1 MTSPLSPE
9 KLKAIISKYVID
21 ALTWEENYQSQK
33 VLNPYAHEERLQD
46 LEDIIHYHKEIVG
59 EGRHR
64 QALQRHAADLLKD
77 EGIELDQKSP
87 EFNKLC
93 RLMAHADVKTSEVA
107 LKWQRGE
114 YTAQDV
120 QNVLYEMGVSDPAEK
135 DSGPPPSTV
144 AQPPEQPPSL
154 TIGQLVSAYWKERVS
169 GWKPR
174 TKTEYETCR
183 SRVLDMLGSDSLVSS
198 LDYYSVKK
206 FRDDLKST
214 NLSKSR
220 VNLYIGFLKAV
231 VNFEMQTT
239 RILLANPCEGLRYKD
254 TRRKDELRAVFD
266 LDDLKAMFI
275 SSPGFGKDKI
285 KRPERFWVP
294 LLALYSGAR
303 MEELC
308 QLFADQVQEVEGYW
322 CLQIEAK
329 YEGQSVK
336 TSEKRTV
343 PLSPFLLE
351 LGFHRY
357 AQQQVGEGRLWPSL
371 PRINNRWGHY
381 FGRWFKEFKD
391 KCGID
396 PRKGYKVFHS
406 FRHNVETKLQYEEV
420 EQRYIDQL
428 LGHSNRA
435 EAARYG
441 KRFMERLHD
450 NAVMK
455 LDWHKQLDLSH
466 LLKSKWAVPG

>member
-1 MTSPLSPE
+1 MPNSLSPE
-9 KLKAIISKYVID
+9 KLKQIVSKYVID
-21 ALTWEENYQSQK
+21 ALAWEENYQSQT

-46 LEDIIHYHKEIVG
+46 LEDIIHRHKEIVG

-64 QALQRHAADLLKD
+64 QACRRHATNLLKD
-77 EGIELDQKSP
+77 EGIELNQKSQ
-87 EFNKLC
+87 EFNQLC
-93 RLMAHADVKTSEVA
+93 RLMARADVKTSEVA

-120 QNVLYEMGVSDPAEK
+120 QNVLYEMGVSDPAES
-135 DSGPPPSTV
+135 DNGPSPSSIEE
-144 AQPPEQPPSL
+144 AEPPSL
-154 TIGQLVSAYWKERVS
+154 TIGQLVSAYWKEKES
-169 GWKPR
+169 TWKPR
-174 TKTEYETCR
+174 TQTEYETCR
-183 SRVLDMLGSDSLVSS
+183 SRVLDMLGADSPVIS

-206 FRDDLKST
+206 FRDGLSKT
-214 NLSKSR
+214 NLSNSR
-220 VNLYIGFLKAV
+220 VNLYLGFLKAV
-231 VNFEMQTT
+231 INFEMQTT
-239 RILLANPCEGLRYKD
+239 RILPANPCEGLRYKD

-266 LDDLKAMFI
+266 LEDLKSMFI
-275 SSPGFGKDKI
+275 SSPEFGKDKI
-285 KRPERFWVP
+285 KQPERFWVP

-308 QLFADQVQEVEGYW
+308 QLFAEQVHEVDGYW
-322 CLQIEAK
+322 CFQIEAK
-329 YEGQSVK
+329 YKGQSVK

-357 AQQQVGEGRLWPSL
+357 AQQVGEGRLWPSL

-396 PRKGYKVFHS
+396 PKKNYKVFHS

-435 EAARYG
+435 ESARYG
-441 KRFMERLHD
+441 KRFVERLHD
-450 NAVMK
+450 NAVME
-455 LDWHKQLDLSH
+455 LDWHKQLDLGH

>member
-1 MTSPLSPE
+1 
-9 KLKAIISKYVID
+9 
-21 ALTWEENYQSQK
+21 
-33 VLNPYAHEERLQD
+33 
-46 LEDIIHYHKEIVG
+46 
-59 EGRHR
+59 
-64 QALQRHAADLLKD
+64 
-77 EGIELDQKSP
+77 
-87 EFNKLC
+87 
-93 RLMAHADVKTSEVA
+93 MARADVKTSEVA

-120 QNVLYEMGVSDPAEK
+120 QNVLYELGVSDAAETNSSLSPA
-135 DSGPPPSTV
+135 PVP
-144 AQPPEQPPSL
+144 QPEPPSL
-154 TIGQLVSAYWKERVS
+154 TIGQLVSAYWKEKVS
-169 GWKPR
+169 SWKPR

-183 SRVLDMLGSDSLVSS
+183 ARVLEMLGADSPVSS
-198 LDYYSVKK
+198 LDYYSVKR
-206 FRDDLKST
+206 FRDGLSNS
-214 NLSKSR
+214 NLSESR

-231 VNFEMQTT
+231 INFEMQTT
-239 RILLANPCEGLRYKD
+239 RILPANPCEGLRYKD

-275 SSPGFGKDKI
+275 DSPEFGKDQI
-285 KRPERFWVP
+285 NQPERFWVP

-308 QLFADQVQEVEGYW
+308 QLYADQVQEVEGYW
-322 CLQIEAK
+322 CFQIEAK
-329 YEGQSVK
+329 YKGQSVK

-357 AQQQVGEGRLWPSL
+357 AQQVGEGRLWPSL

-396 PRKGYKVFHS
+396 PRKNYKVFHS

-435 EAARYG
+435 ESARYG
-441 KRFMERLHD
+441 KRFVERLHD

-455 LDWHKQLDLSH
+455 LDWHKKIDLSH
-466 LLKSKWAVPG
+466 LFRSKWAVPE